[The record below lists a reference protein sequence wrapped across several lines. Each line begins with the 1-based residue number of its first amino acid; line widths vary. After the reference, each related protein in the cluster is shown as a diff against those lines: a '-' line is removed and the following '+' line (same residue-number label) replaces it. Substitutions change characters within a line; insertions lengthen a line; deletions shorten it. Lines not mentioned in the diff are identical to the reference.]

1 MKPSRGSDG
10 PQGHY
15 PLTSG
20 GTKDVPNYFGQ
31 RDLRCAQLQVNPK
44 MLPRLDEL
52 ESDLT
57 DRRNRAAA
65 EAWLGEIEGIDR
77 TLQCL
82 RDSAPTPCG

>member
-1 MKPSRGSDG
+1 
-10 PQGHY
+10 
-15 PLTSG
+15 
-20 GTKDVPNYFGQ
+20 
-31 RDLRCAQLQVNPK
+31 

-82 RDSAPTPCG
+82 RDKRADVLRLTRLTCQVHLGMPAIGSAR